1 MLFRH
6 QDHGTKQKNLIKLEN
21 QILEKG
27 RLLYECCVSMSN
39 FTKMRTEYRD
49 RKQQVSGHY
58 TYTKLRQMQ
67 LDSKLNLRF
76 VLMVYDD
83 TYDAGNNTFIV
94 YAYVKVIWISNMHAW
109 SFDPFLWANVMM
121 QLVNGNALL
130 YFFLPEKKR
139 RPFIVEFW
147 WDFLWIEDG
156 KKIKDLED
164 DGLGTRCVTFLAS
177 PPTDLYWAFH
187 TQTYRKYFYFIKFNW
202 MPVKLVSG
210 YANKSE
216 WSKNQ

>member
-1 MLFRH
+1 MYFRH

-130 YFFLPEKKR
+130 YFFFARKKKEALYRGILMGFSMNRRWEENQRPRRWWPRDTMRDISGIAANRPLLSLPHTN
-139 RPFIVEFW
+139 ISQI
-147 WDFLWIEDG
+147 L
-156 KKIKDLED
+156 L
-164 DGLGTRCVTFLAS
+164 
-177 PPTDLYWAFH
+177 LY
-187 TQTYRKYFYFIKFNW
+187 
-202 MPVKLVSG
+202 
-210 YANKSE
+210 
-216 WSKNQ
+216 